1 MKVKDLVKD
10 EAIEVLS
17 KIEHEQWM
25 GWAKA
30 LLKDGEVSEER
41 AARWK
46 KLFVP
51 YEELTNKSKDDDRE
65 YAKKAYAALNKMDP

>member
-17 KIEHEQWM
+17 KIEHDQWM

-30 LLKDGEVSEER
+30 LLKDGQVSEER
-41 AARWK
+41 AKRWK

-51 YEELTNKSKDDDRE
+51 YDELTNKSKDDDRV
-65 YAKKAYAALNKMDP
+65 YAKKAYAALKKIS